1 MSTDLTH
8 PGAVLARLEQIEH
21 DLSERQGEYERA
33 AFAWYR
39 AKRELEHDIA
49 VAYLAAEGT
58 VDERRS
64 KARKAVQGLH
74 TEEEAQYEAIKAA
87 VRVLETRA
95 SIGMAILK
103 SQGRS

>member
-1 MSTDLTH
+1 M
-8 PGAVLARLEQIEH
+8 
-21 DLSERQGEYERA
+21 RQNEYERA

-39 AKRELEHDIA
+39 AKRDLEHDTA

-64 KARKAVQGLH
+64 KARKAVQGLYQD
-74 TEEEAQYEAIKAA
+74 EEASYEAIKAA

-95 SIGMAILK
+95 SIGMALLK